1 LRFAQGKKEVEEHGK
16 KARILETTMDK
27 ERIWEGDM
35 TPPFW
40 GWGTQT

>member
-1 LRFAQGKKEVEEHGK
+1 LYKEKRSGIAWLR
-16 KARILETTMDK
+16 ARILETTIDK
-27 ERIWEGDM
+27 ERIWEGAM